1 MTRGRLTVRAV
12 QLALLAIVAWGI
24 FRVLSAELS
33 RLSWAD
39 LTRWRP
45 AALPLTASFLLLVGV
60 YLAHALLWRH
70 IVRDLQLGDLTL
82 RETIRVY
89 FTASLGRY
97 VPGKV
102 WQLAGMAVLAGRA
115 GLPPLAATA
124 AAVLGQI
131 AFLATGMLFLALS
144 LPGWR
149 SQVAGG
155 YGPAV
160 TALVLALV
168 VGGTLLWLLAATPVG
183 HRLRER
189 LLARAATGTADRLR
203 SAFTLADRIRPR
215 NAGIWAGAY
224 FLSWVGLGVAFA
236 LFVAAF
242 VPGAGGSAR
251 YLAGT
256 IAGSYLLGY
265 VVPLPA
271 GIGAREG
278 VMFVLLQPAVP
289 EAGAA
294 LVISVLS
301 RVWFTAAELLPLAV
315 VPVGRTREDPT

>member
-1 MTRGRLTVRAV
+1 MRAV
-12 QLALLAIVAWGI
+12 QLALLALVAWGI
-24 FRVLSAELS
+24 YRVLAAELS
-33 RLSWAD
+33 RITWAD

-45 AALPLTASFLLLVGV
+45 AVLPLAASFLLLVGV

-70 IVRDLQLGDLTL
+70 IVRDLQLGDLTF
-82 RETIRVY
+82 RATVRVY

-124 AAVLGQI
+124 AAILGQI

-149 SQVAGG
+149 GQVGAS
-155 YGPAV
+155 YAPAV
-160 TALVLALV
+160 TALVAGLV
-168 VGGTLLWLLAATPVG
+168 IGGALLWLLAATPIG
-183 HRLRER
+183 HGVRER
-189 LLARAATGTADRLR
+189 LLARAAPGTQEKLR

-215 NAGIWAGAY
+215 NAGVWAAAY
-224 FLSWVGLGVAFA
+224 FATWLALGAAFA
-236 LFVAAF
+236 LFVFSF
-242 VPGAGGSAR
+242 VPAADGSAR

-315 VPVGRTREDPT
+315 VPAVSARGPKEDQN